1 MTGRINNVHER
12 VIEASPSALAP
23 LLERLG
29 GPDDVLWPAPAWEP
43 MILDGPPVVGADG
56 GHGPIRYRV
65 VEAEPGR
72 RVRFEFHSMP
82 GIVGHHELA
91 VEPLPDG
98 RALVRHVLDC
108 RASGRMRVLG
118 PILLEPLHDAVL
130 EDLLDNAERATT
142 GSVARPARWSWWVRL
157 LRGVDL
163 PAVRTVDVPDR
174 AVLARRTLA
183 EQAGAPGALVDAF
196 AVPVWRGFPTDPQY
210 WADATFRD
218 LPGWVRAAFAVRQA
232 VAAVVGID
240 RGEPADFFS
249 TRERTETEVLLG
261 GDPGHLRFRAS
272 VLVAD
277 GAVTL
282 TTVSAPSNSK
292 GRAYLAVVR
301 RVHPSVIRAMLRR
314 AHRRAAQHRRIR
326 LGVS

>member
-1 MTGRINNVHER
+1 MAGRIHNVHER
-12 VIEASPSALAP
+12 IVGAPASALAP
-23 LLERLG
+23 LLDRLG

-65 VEAEPGR
+65 VDAEPGR
-72 RVRFEFHSMP
+72 RIRFAFHSTP
-82 GIVGHHELA
+82 GITGHHEISL
-91 VEPLPDG
+91 EPVADG
-98 RALVRHVLDC
+98 RTRVRHVLDC
-108 RASGRMRVLG
+108 RTEGAMRILG
-118 PILLEPLHDAVL
+118 PLLLVPLHDAVL
-130 EDLLDNAERATT
+130 EDLLDDAELAAT
-142 GSVARPARWSWWVRL
+142 GSVTRPARWSAWVRM
-157 LRGVDL
+157 LRTVDL
-163 PAVRTVDVPDR
+163 PAVRSVDVPDG
-174 AVLARRTLA
+174 AVLARRSLA
-183 EQAGAPGALVDAF
+183 EQSGRPGALVDAF
-196 AVPVWRGFPTDPQY
+196 AVPVWRGFPTDPQA

-232 VAAVVGID
+232 VALLVGID
-240 RGEPADFFS
+240 RGEREDFFA
-249 TRERTETEVLLG
+249 TRERSETEVLLG

-282 TTVSAPSNSK
+282 TTVSAPSTAK

-301 RVHPSVIRAMLRR
+301 RVHPAVIRAMLRR
-314 AHRRAAQHRRIR
+314 AHRRAAQQGRIG